1 MKIVRIGYE
10 ENNSNGS
17 CRYVDLFT
25 GDMCFRGGTTKAK
38 QRGGAV
44 CFVQL

>member
-1 MKIVRIGYE
+1 MKKITAMVLAVMLIF
-10 ENNSNGS
+10 
-17 CRYVDLFT
+17 FT

-38 QRGGAV
+38 QRGGAI